1 MFVYLDKNKQRIKD
15 DKERNKKKK
24 NISSK
29 ELTIIGKD
37 TYDI

>member
-15 DKERNKKKK
+15 DKERNKKK

-29 ELTIIGKD
+29 QLTIIGKD

>member
-24 NISSK
+24 KTFQVRS
-29 ELTIIGKD
+29 
-37 TYDI
+37 

>member
-24 NISSK
+24 TFQVRS
-29 ELTIIGKD
+29 
-37 TYDI
+37 